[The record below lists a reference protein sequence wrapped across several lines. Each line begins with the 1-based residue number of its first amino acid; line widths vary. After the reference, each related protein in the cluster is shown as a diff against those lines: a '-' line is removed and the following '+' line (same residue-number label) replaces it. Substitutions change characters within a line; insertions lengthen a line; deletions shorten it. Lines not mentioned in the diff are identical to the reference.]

1 MRAVAYCRFSS
12 DQQRDGFSIEA
23 QLSSIKEYCA
33 REGIELVDQYVDEAR
48 SGTNAER
55 ENFQRMIANATSGSF
70 DLVIVH
76 KLDRFSRDRYDFAVY
91 RKLLK
96 DSGVALRSVI
106 ERIDDSPES
115 IILEGMLESMA
126 EYYSKNLSRETMKGL
141 RARARQGLACSNRPL
156 GYDIVDGRF
165 VLNEADA
172 LIVREIFSRVITSE
186 SLASIARDLTE
197 RGIRGS
203 RGSAFSYS
211 SLQRI
216 IRNTIYYGDYTYAG
230 EVVSSAAAVP
240 ILDIETWTAANA
252 QLDSHKNRAYRR
264 VRVEEYLLTGILYC
278 GVCGGHFSG
287 HCSHGK
293 AKVYHRYRCTN
304 TAKGKCS
311 ASVVD
316 KAKLEAFVL
325 AAIESDLYGARFV
338 SSMTDQLKKRLA
350 KRSRADNLSNIKR
363 ELSAL
368 KIKHERLL
376 DLYLE
381 ASLAKDQFVIRASA
395 INERIRALES
405 QLKAASASK
414 AFITEEVMRA
424 ALMYYFETVKQK
436 TPNNLP
442 RFINSL
448 VERITIHPGSVVIV
462 YKFKDS
468 SGKPIESSAPC
479 AFNTNSRGV
488 WYRLSAHYTVLSY
501 RSLLFEKADLIDYK
515 LLT

>member
-1 MRAVAYCRFSS
+1 MKAVAYCRFSS
-12 DQQRDGFSIEA
+12 DQQREGFSIEA
-23 QLSSIKEYCA
+23 QLFAIKEYCD

-55 ENFQRMIANATSGSF
+55 ENFQRMIANSASRTF

-96 DSGVALRSVI
+96 DHGVALRSVI

-141 RARARQGLACSNRPL
+141 RARARLGLACSNRPL
-156 GYDIVDGRF
+156 GYDIVEGRF
-165 VLNEADA
+165 VINEADA
-172 LIVREIFSRVITSE
+172 LIVREIFSRTITGE
-186 SLASIARDLTE
+186 SLASIGRDLTE

-252 QLDSHKNRAYRR
+252 RLDGHKNRAYRR
-264 VRVEEYLLTGILYC
+264 VRGEEYLLTGLLYC
-278 GVCGGHFSG
+278 GVCGGHYSG

-293 AKVYHRYRCTN
+293 SKIYHRYRCTN

-311 ASVVD
+311 VSVVD
-316 KAKLEAFVL
+316 KEKLEAFVL
-325 AAIESDLYGARFV
+325 AAIESDLFGARFV
-338 SSMTDQLKKRLA
+338 SSMTSQLKKRIE
-350 KRSRADNLSNIKR
+350 KRNKAGNLSDVKR

-368 KIKHERLL
+368 KIKHDRLL

-381 ASLAKDQFVIRASA
+381 AGITKSDFVPRSTELKEKISS
-395 INERIRALES
+395 LES
-405 QLKAASASK
+405 QLRTASTSK
-414 AFITEEVMRA
+414 AFISDEVMRA
-424 ALMYYFETVKQK
+424 ALLYYFETVKQK
-436 TPNNLP
+436 NQGNLP

-448 VERITIHPGSVVIV
+448 VERIILHPGVLVIV

-468 SGKPIESSAPC
+468 TGKPIESSVPC
-479 AFNTNSRGV
+479 AFNTNSGGV
-488 WYRLSAHYTVLSY
+488 VR
-501 RSLLFEKADLIDYK
+501 RF
-515 LLT
+515 